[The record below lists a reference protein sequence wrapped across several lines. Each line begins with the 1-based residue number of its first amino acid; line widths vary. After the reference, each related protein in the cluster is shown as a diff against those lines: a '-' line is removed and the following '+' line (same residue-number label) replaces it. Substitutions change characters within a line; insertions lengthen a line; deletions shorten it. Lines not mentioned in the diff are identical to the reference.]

1 MLLLISSLIME
12 YSKCNSEHSKCNAD
26 RILSKSSRASKKS
39 RWTLKYEYFNILSAI
54 AGLVRVIQ
62 YQYPILSPCS
72 HRQHPM
78 KSPFIPFIIYEIR
91 WDRGIARSER
101 KETKQLHKGRMGTM
115 PSHEIGFI

>member
-1 MLLLISSLIME
+1 ME

-39 RWTLKYEYFNILSAI
+39 RWTLKDEYFNILSASWLSE
-54 AGLVRVIQ
+54 ALVRVIQ

-78 KSPFIPFIIYEIR
+78 KSPFIAFIIYEIR
-91 WDRGIARSER
+91 WDGGIAGSER